1 MRRCASGLH
10 TACCNHHLPSVLIT
24 GSLAPCSPAQASSS
38 EHIVQVIS
46 GPAGGVQESSIS
58 TTSPRSGPGAARG
71 RGPPPSLL
79 CGGVMRQV
87 GPPPPPPHREG
98 RHQKKSI
105 KVLQQPSPAQ
115 PSPAQAAP
123 LEIWAGGWAAQQV
136 VVTGDCSGR
145 DGELSTVSYSGDQ
158 EQSQPRSLTQSI
170 ISPQDF
176 LRIRQQST
184 RDSCG
189 NT

>member
-1 MRRCASGLH
+1 M
-10 TACCNHHLPSVLIT
+10 LIT

-87 GPPPPPPHREG
+87 GPPPPPPPPPPHREG

-105 KVLQQPSPAQ
+105 KVLQQPSPPQ
-115 PSPAQAAP
+115 PGPGRTIRN
-123 LEIWAGGWAAQQV
+123 LGWWLGCTQQV

-145 DGELSTVSYSGDQ
+145 GGELSTVSYSGDQ

-184 RDSCG
+184 RDTCG